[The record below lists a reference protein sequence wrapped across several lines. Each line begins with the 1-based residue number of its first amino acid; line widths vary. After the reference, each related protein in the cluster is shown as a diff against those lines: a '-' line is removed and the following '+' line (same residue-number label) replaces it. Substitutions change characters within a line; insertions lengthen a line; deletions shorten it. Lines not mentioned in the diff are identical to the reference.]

1 LDAFIREQVGDPAKQ
16 PHWLS
21 VYLGSEQRIP
31 RIYTTLPAEAASEW
45 RHTHNG
51 MAISADL
58 SLQGTSLTT
67 RLDRIEDGEPVITTE
82 YDVLFRAADASLTV
96 AIAFETQDPDSLLGG
111 GWGAFEREAS
121 FSFAADIAAFLGV
134 TRETSRG
141 ETLASDILP
150 REFEELIATLLE
162 KMGYSVILTPEQ
174 KDGGK
179 DILAYLSSELGSLL
193 MLVEC
198 KKWRPDRPVR
208 VDVVRG
214 VYGVLAARR
223 AAHATIVTT
232 SHFTKDAYEFRDA
245 VKYQMSLKD
254 IDDVTRWIRRYA

>member
-1 LDAFIREQVGDPAKQ
+1 MDPGTLDAFIRERVGDPAKQ

-45 RHTHNG
+45 WHTHNG

-58 SLQGTSLTT
+58 SLQGTSLST
-67 RLDRIEDGEPVITTE
+67 RLDRIEDSQPVITTE

-96 AIAFETQDPDSLLGG
+96 AIAFETQDPDSFWGG

-141 ETLASDILP
+141 ETLA
-150 REFEELIATLLE
+150 F
-162 KMGYSVILTPEQ
+162 
-174 KDGGK
+174 
-179 DILAYLSSELGSLL
+179 
-193 MLVEC
+193 
-198 KKWRPDRPVR
+198 
-208 VDVVRG
+208 
-214 VYGVLAARR
+214 
-223 AAHATIVTT
+223 
-232 SHFTKDAYEFRDA
+232 
-245 VKYQMSLKD
+245 
-254 IDDVTRWIRRYA
+254 